1 MAGTKTNSN
10 SMTAI
15 LVVALNNKRSSFR
28 NEFFKLVGLEEKN
41 ITFYDGTHTSIEYSE
56 INGKEVDIVGRLDGK
71 TSFLMEI
78 KVGISEPLQTSQAKD
93 GEYETVFKEH
103 SDKVKKLVY
112 LIPTGYIHE
121 KSLPESA
128 VIVYWEDVYSI
139 ANEYD
144 NTGLENYIKEFVEL
158 SLWEESNLLSKGEF
172 FMLINQKAFVD
183 AFSLSK
189 KILRLN
195 QCYLDYKKYY
205 FKGNQDNL
213 SGIGTYFSM
222 TEKESGNFYLGL
234 NPQISNHKYFFSIA
248 IYKDQQI
255 DADISKMNTFQDEEG
270 YTYFSFEDDEN
281 YQAFCISEDE
291 DEQQEIY
298 FRMIDNILCK
308 LNLISA

>member
-28 NEFFKLVGLEEKN
+28 NEFLKLIDLKEDN
-41 ITFYDGTHTSIEYSE
+41 LIFYDGTHTSIEYQE
-56 INGKEVDIVGRLDGK
+56 INGKEVDVVGRIDGK

-78 KVGISEPLQTSQAKD
+78 KVGIYESLQASQAKH
-93 GEYETVFKEH
+93 GEYERVLKEH
-103 SDKVKKLVY
+103 SDRVKKLVY

-121 KSLPESA
+121 ESLPESA
-128 VIVYWEDVYSI
+128 EIIYWEEVLSI
-139 ANEYD
+139 AKEFD
-144 NTGLENYIKEFVEL
+144 NSGLENYIKEFVEL
-158 SLWEESNLLSKGEF
+158 SLWEETNLLSKGEY
-172 FMLINQKAFVD
+172 FMLVNQKAFVN

-195 QCYLDYKKYY
+195 QRYLEYKKYY

-222 TEKESGNFYLGL
+222 SEKEAGNFYIGL
-234 NPQISNHKYFFSIA
+234 NPQIPNSKYFFSIA

-255 DADISKMNTFQDEEG
+255 DTSISKLNSYTDGEG
-270 YTYFSFEDDEN
+270 YTYFSFEEDEN
-281 YQAFCISEDE
+281 YQEFCLSEVE
-291 DEQQEIY
+291 GEQQELY
-298 FRMIDNILCK
+298 NKMIDNILSK
-308 LNLISA
+308 LNLL